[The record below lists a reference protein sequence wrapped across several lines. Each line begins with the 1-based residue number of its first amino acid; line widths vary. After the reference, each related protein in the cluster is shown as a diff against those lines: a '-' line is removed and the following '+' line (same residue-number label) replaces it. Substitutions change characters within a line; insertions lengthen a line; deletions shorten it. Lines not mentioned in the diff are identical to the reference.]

1 MPGKSRYPWLVA
13 ILVSV
18 IFLVVLYGASQ
29 LLKKE
34 KEKNISLQEE
44 LNDVK
49 AKQKI
54 SELKL
59 EESKSKITELETGV
73 QNAQIQIDSLTSL
86 LDQEKKSK
94 AEALAQIEE
103 LKNSLEEQKQLRE
116 RIETGMKKA
125 QEEVIKLQAQIR
137 EFDSKK
143 SELENKISEFENKS
157 KGVELG
163 TIVVGSDNNK
173 ASAVSSAPASAAKEE
188 NKSKAVS
195 AAAQPVPESESLAP
209 AASTAL
215 EGKLLVVNKDYNFV
229 VINLGT
235 KDGISVGQIFTVYSG
250 DKEAGDIKVEKVH
263 DSMSAAGFVNPGM
276 KDKVKEGDK
285 IVIKNK

>member
-13 ILVSV
+13 IFVSV

-103 LKNSLEEQKQLRE
+103 LKTTLEEQKQLRE
-116 RIETGMKKA
+116 RIEAGMKKA

-143 SELENKISEFENKS
+143 SELESKISELENNS

-163 TIVVGSDNNK
+163 TIVVGSDNK
-173 ASAVSSAPASAAKEE
+173 ASAAPSAPAPAAKEE
-188 NKSKAVS
+188 NKPKGLP
-195 AAAQPVPESESLAP
+195 AAAQPAPESESPAP
-209 AASTAL
+209 SASTAL

-235 KDGISVGQIFTVYSG
+235 KDGISVGQMFTVYSG
-250 DKEAGDIKVEKVH
+250 DKEVGDIKVEKVH

>member
-13 ILVSV
+13 IFVSV
-18 IFLVVLYGASQ
+18 IFLIVLYGASQ

-59 EESKSKITELETGV
+59 EESKGKITELETGV
-73 QNAQIQIDSLTSL
+73 QNAQIQIDSLASL

-103 LKNSLEEQKQLRE
+103 LKSSLEEQKQLRE
-116 RIETGMKKA
+116 RIEEGMRKA
-125 QEEVIKLQAQIR
+125 QEEVAKLQAQVK

-143 SELENKISEFENKS
+143 SELENRISEFENKS

-163 TIVVGSDNNK
+163 TIVVGS
-173 ASAVSSAPASAAKEE
+173 E
-188 NKSKAVS
+188 NKVPAVPS
-195 AAAQPVPESESLAP
+195 VPAVKEKNKPKTVPAAVQTPPESPVP

-215 EGKLLVVNKDYNFV
+215 EGKLLVVNNDYNFV
-229 VINLGT
+229 VINLGS
-235 KDGISVGQIFTVYSG
+235 KDGISAGQMFTVYSG

-285 IVIKNK
+285 IVPKNK